1 MMLQCAPG
9 GQLGWTATLPMQVF
23 FSASQCMPE
32 AQAGVMQLADRCG
45 SGTVPPV
52 QQRPLPVSRSARQ
65 HVPSDAERNR
75 GAQAAAV
82 GAGGSQVKPPP
93 TFCTIGWPVLGQ
105 TQMSPFFTSP
115 GAQAEAAFR
124 AGHFLSA
131 GTAEPSRQRQT

>member
-1 MMLQCAPG
+1 MLQCVPG
-9 GQLGWTATLPMQVF
+9 PQLGCTATLATQVF
-23 FSASQCMPE
+23 VSASQCMPE
-32 AQAGVMQLADRCG
+32 PQVGVMQLAARCG

-65 HVPSDAERNR
+65 QVPSDAGRNR
-75 GAQAAAV
+75 GAHAATA

-124 AGHFLSA
+124 AGHFL
-131 GTAEPSRQRQT
+131 